1 MYILALETA
10 SPGNRHCASCIGTLS
25 FGNNV
30 TTPRV
35 GRALPAPFDVM
46 DRDILT
52 PPRATISQS
61 AGGQFR
67 RTARRRRRS
76 LDRCDFNQQRP
87 TRPDPTLAHI
97 GRKIEGTK
105 RVGGEIERDR
115 AMEMT
120 CDRFSLF

>member
-1 MYILALETA
+1 MLALETA
-10 SPGNRHCASCIGTLS
+10 SPGNRRCASCIGTLS

-52 PPRATISQS
+52 PPRATISHQS

-87 TRPDPTLAHI
+87 TRPDTRSHRPENRRNET
-97 GRKIEGTK
+97 GG
-105 RVGGEIERDR
+105 GGEIERDR